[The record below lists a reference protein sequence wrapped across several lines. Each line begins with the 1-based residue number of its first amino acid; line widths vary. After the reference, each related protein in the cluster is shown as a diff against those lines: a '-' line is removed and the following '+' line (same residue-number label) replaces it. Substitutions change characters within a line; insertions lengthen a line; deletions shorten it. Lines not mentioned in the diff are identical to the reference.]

1 MVFVCASRTGAP
13 NSSFEIFAPI
23 HIIAKGAHK
32 LRCQKIDV
40 IVVITHFRCIAQS
53 SSYRIVSFKIV
64 FKSRDKLHC
73 VFEGEPEYYRLIA
86 CLNLVVGECVKNAEA
101 EASPESDLL
110 LSRLPDYISEHISES
125 ISMRDAARELGY
137 EYHYFSALFHKSFS
151 MNFKNFLNV
160 FRFDIA
166 RRLLENKSVDI
177 GDISEKCGF
186 GSQRNFNRVFKSL
199 AGVTPSEYRSGK
211 R

>member
-1 MVFVCASRTGAP
+1 M
-13 NSSFEIFAPI
+13 
-23 HIIAKGAHK
+23 
-32 LRCQKIDV
+32 
-40 IVVITHFRCIAQS
+40 
-53 SSYRIVSFKIV
+53 
-64 FKSRDKLHC
+64 
-73 VFEGEPEYYRLIA
+73 
-86 CLNLVVGECVKNAEA
+86 KNAEA